1 MSIKNINQMKLNSS
15 MKEPDK
21 IKEKQTERSEWKKPE
36 VQELKVAKITHQLT
50 PPEDPMQS

>member
-1 MSIKNINQMKLNSS
+1 VSIKNINQMKLNSS